1 MPKSQDSS
9 EDYTALVAAYSKVF
23 TAPKEQADEHL
34 EEVQRLSEGMDKATI
49 KDAMAEAAVM
59 AVADGKMMVRR
70 SACCG

>member
-1 MPKSQDSS
+1 LTTDIYKGLVSAFTKS
-9 EDYTALVAAYSKVF
+9 L

-59 AVADGKMMVRR
+59 AVMDRTMLA
-70 SACCG
+70 